1 MAAGVSA
8 AASTAVCGLWCHRH
22 AGGGALPSVL
32 RVMSH
37 CGRDPSVVGCC
48 GGTDQTCSCE
58 CMTCRCPNCSALHV
72 KCQCVKRYFCTH
84 CKLTPDEAKGGA
96 CESLSGPEHDWDWT
110 F

>member
-1 MAAGVSA
+1 
-8 AASTAVCGLWCHRH
+8 
-22 AGGGALPSVL
+22 
-32 RVMSH
+32 
-37 CGRDPSVVGCC
+37 
-48 GGTDQTCSCE
+48 
-58 CMTCRCPNCSALHV
+58 MTCRCPNCSALHV

>member
-1 MAAGVSA
+1 V
-8 AASTAVCGLWCHRH
+8 TAQ
-22 AGGGALPSVL
+22 S
-32 RVMSH
+32 SH

-48 GGTDQTCSCE
+48 GGTDETCSCE
-58 CMTCRCPNCSALHV
+58 CMTCRCPNCSALHA

-96 CESLSGPEHDWDWT
+96 CESLSGPDHDWDWT